1 MGIGGLVGL
10 VVSEA
15 DVFAEAAE
23 ALPLHHDA
31 VSGRQDR
38 RPARRGKV
46 QALVHSGVTEDR
58 MVALAEERR
67 QAASVDG
74 GFHQAGLDAAAGR
87 IEEPGVAVAGRIA
100 VDAEGAFAQREG
112 GVNEAA
118 GVLGAKA
125 AIVEYLVPKGEAVTG
140 LDVTLDV
147 HRVAEDAVGIH
158 QDRSDEHTSEL
169 QSLMRISYAVFCLQ
183 KTKPNTH

>member
-1 MGIGGLVGL
+1 
-10 VVSEA
+10 
-15 DVFAEAAE
+15 
-23 ALPLHHDA
+23 
-31 VSGRQDR
+31 
-38 RPARRGKV
+38 
-46 QALVHSGVTEDR
+46 

-118 GVLGAKA
+118 GVLGDRKSTRLNSSTNAH
-125 AIVEYLVPKGEAVTG
+125 LVCRLLLEKKKHITSTRARMQPKTNETI
-140 LDVTLDV
+140 D
-147 HRVAEDAVGIH
+147 
-158 QDRSDEHTSEL
+158 
-169 QSLMRISYAVFCLQ
+169 
-183 KTKPNTH
+183 THG